1 MAGFRG
7 HSEPRSLVFV
17 GDEYDKH
24 RAVVLHFR
32 PGGEH
37 LALVLL
43 LGQAMKSAKECFA
56 SASTS
61 IVPKR
66 GPHAEY
72 P

>member
-1 MAGFRG
+1 MAGFR
-7 HSEPRSLVFV
+7 RSIANLVHLVFV

-43 LGQAMKSAKECFA
+43 LAMAMKSAKECFCHA
-56 SASTS
+56 
-61 IVPKR
+61 INVNCPKR
-66 GPHAEY
+66 GHMRK
-72 P
+72 